1 MFLLRR
7 RNIVLTG
14 GNALFPGF
22 RERLERDV
30 RSLAPHLMEV
40 VVRVGGGGLEP
51 HLYPWRGGASLAAD
65 PALATLCVSKE
76 EYMEKGYSACQQKYF
91 L

>member
-22 RERLERDV
+22 RERLEREV
-30 RSLAPHLMEV
+30 RSLAPHLLEV
-40 VVRVGGGGLEP
+40 VVRVGGPEP

-65 PALATLCVSKE
+65 PALPTLCVSKE